1 MSRSKEEEIK
11 TTETTRKIG
20 RTTYIVSSNYAESN
34 QQDIV
39 STIARLMQNDSSLAT
54 VAECAKSA

>member
-1 MSRSKEEEIK
+1 MSRTKVEEIK
-11 TTETTRKIG
+11 TIESTRKIG
-20 RTTYIVSSNYAESN
+20 RTTYIVSSNYTDVN

-39 STIARLMQNDSSLAT
+39 LTIARLMLNDSSLAI